1 MEDYVDVSNIK
12 LENKDKEIDGEKMFE
27 SVKEFW
33 DKGKFKDEEKNEVD
47 DLIYYISEL
56 AKFNQFDEAV
66 VNIMKPYDGKYNQNQ
81 NKDII
86 KKDVKDVASE
96 LLKNFIFEFP
106 STISQE
112 KIKVLETRRDEKQK
126 SVDKA
131 QALLNLHPDKK
142 QEFEIECDKW
152 KKEHEFMKNARQ
164 NIEKL
169 ENTRKKTEQKTG
181 DTYRFR
187 SYETRLDNINDKLK
201 EKEKR
206 LKIILG
212 EAKLNKKNK
221 LSQEEIQKRMLQQFK
236 DYNIDFDVCK
246 SLYIDG
252 FSYAKEDVKEEAEE
266 GAKEGKLITIP
277 LVLIRSLSIV

>member
-1 MEDYVDVSNIK
+1 MDNFAYENNSK
-12 LENKDKEIDGEKMFE
+12 HENKEKEVDGKTMFDYAKKYWDDEKFIKE
-27 SVKEFW
+27 ENKEFLEL
-33 DKGKFKDEEKNEVD
+33 KG
-47 DLIYYISEL
+47 YISII
-56 AKFNQFDEAV
+56 AQFNNFDDALE
-66 VNIMKPYDGKYNQNQ
+66 NIMKPYYGKYNQNQ
-81 NKDII
+81 NKDVI

-112 KIKVLETRRDEKQK
+112 KIKVLEIRRDQKQE

-169 ENTRKKTEQKTG
+169 ENTRKETERKTG